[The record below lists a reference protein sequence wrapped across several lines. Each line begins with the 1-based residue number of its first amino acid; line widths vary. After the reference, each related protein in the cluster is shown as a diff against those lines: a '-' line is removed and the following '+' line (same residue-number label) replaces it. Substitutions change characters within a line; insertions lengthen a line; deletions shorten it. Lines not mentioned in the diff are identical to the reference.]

1 MQRPNLFITKLQV
14 GAFIIKVKN
23 AQPDVL
29 NKLIIWKVGLR
40 VGLVAK
46 INVNAIP
53 TAPLNPP

>member
-1 MQRPNLFITKLQV
+1 MQV

-29 NKLIIWKVGLR
+29 NKLTIWKVGLK